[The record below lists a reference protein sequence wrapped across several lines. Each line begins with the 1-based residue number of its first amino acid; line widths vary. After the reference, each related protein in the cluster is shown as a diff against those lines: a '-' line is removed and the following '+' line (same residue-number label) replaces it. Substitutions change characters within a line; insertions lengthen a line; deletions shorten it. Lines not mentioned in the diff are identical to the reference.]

1 MFKQEKVGEFLLSG
15 SASKIF
21 TELNKLRN
29 SGTELMNTFR
39 KRWIWELLQNATD
52 CCDIGQTI
60 DIKINFNNSQ
70 LEFSHNGKGFT
81 EDNLW
86 SMITQFSKKASN
98 EDTTGKFGT
107 GFISTTLISPYIQVT
122 SYREETSRPFSLR
135 LDRSAVSIES
145 LSDSIKKELEQV
157 EKITNENPL
166 DEHINRKKESTTF
179 KYDLDSLQEE
189 DKKKVCKSI
198 EDTLAE
204 LTDNIGYILVFNTKI
219 NSIIINMEKFSKNI
233 VDTKENRY
241 VYNIIKN
248 EQVSTDTILNIKK
261 NEWEVAIPCSFTDGH
276 IVYKPI
282 NLNTPRLFC
291 SFALIGTEKF
301 PLPVVLN
308 SIKFNVEIDR
318 NGILEGDKKNNEII
332 EETLLFYDQLLN
344 SLEKKENLKIFNIC
358 KFERVQDSEYKT
370 NLKEQID
377 KIIFSK
383 NIVLTSSGE
392 FKTIRSSK
400 NNKQIL
406 IPKEIK
412 GENTDK
418 LWELVSKFPSVSI
431 PVKDE
436 FKEWSSIIDNDLTVD
451 RLNKNIIKS
460 ETLGKFQ
467 QKFFSDASQ
476 NYSTAINWLNDY
488 YKYIETVGHDIQFVM
503 PDLSQK
509 FRNSQNLFLAN
520 NVIPELLNIYIEKFP
535 QKKGEIVSTNILVSP
550 TMLNKMKSLSNN
562 SIGEELS
569 KEITNYLYQDNSR
582 TDKVESFFE
591 RILNLFKNTQEDWNN
606 IFPAVY
612 PNRSKLRSKNFN
624 EELSKIG
631 DLIVESNISSEIIKE
646 ILSNRE
652 FIESIVATDEID
664 GKIIEQFLHINS
676 KSIYAK
682 EKIDQLIERSVKNVY
697 KFLKKNE
704 RYTVPDTLEQWSE
717 KKISKTIFTALKD
730 SETDK
735 LIVIRPSDGDK
746 IIFYEEQELSAL
758 DSNEYELWTD
768 NGIDGQIR
776 QITLGDILKTTK
788 INTIPL
794 KNLFEE
800 KQNDYNS

>member
-157 EKITNENPL
+157 EKITNENSL

>member
-1 MFKQEKVGEFLLSG
+1 
-15 SASKIF
+15 
-21 TELNKLRN
+21 
-29 SGTELMNTFR
+29 
-39 KRWIWELLQNATD
+39 
-52 CCDIGQTI
+52 
-60 DIKINFNNSQ
+60 
-70 LEFSHNGKGFT
+70 
-81 EDNLW
+81 
-86 SMITQFSKKASN
+86 
-98 EDTTGKFGT
+98 
-107 GFISTTLISPYIQVT
+107 
-122 SYREETSRPFSLR
+122 
-135 LDRSAVSIES
+135 
-145 LSDSIKKELEQV
+145 
-157 EKITNENPL
+157 
-166 DEHINRKKESTTF
+166 
-179 KYDLDSLQEE
+179 
-189 DKKKVCKSI
+189 
-198 EDTLAE
+198 
-204 LTDNIGYILVFNTKI
+204 
-219 NSIIINMEKFSKNI
+219 MEKFSKNI

-776 QITLGDILKTTK
+776 QITLRDILKTTS

>member
-1 MFKQEKVGEFLLSG
+1 M
-15 SASKIF
+15 
-21 TELNKLRN
+21 
-29 SGTELMNTFR
+29 
-39 KRWIWELLQNATD
+39 
-52 CCDIGQTI
+52 
-60 DIKINFNNSQ
+60 
-70 LEFSHNGKGFT
+70 
-81 EDNLW
+81 
-86 SMITQFSKKASN
+86 
-98 EDTTGKFGT
+98 
-107 GFISTTLISPYIQVT
+107 
-122 SYREETSRPFSLR
+122 
-135 LDRSAVSIES
+135 
-145 LSDSIKKELEQV
+145 
-157 EKITNENPL
+157 
-166 DEHINRKKESTTF
+166 
-179 KYDLDSLQEE
+179 
-189 DKKKVCKSI
+189 
-198 EDTLAE
+198 
-204 LTDNIGYILVFNTKI
+204 
-219 NSIIINMEKFSKNI
+219 
-233 VDTKENRY
+233 
-241 VYNIIKN
+241 
-248 EQVSTDTILNIKK
+248 
-261 NEWEVAIPCSFTDGH
+261 
-276 IVYKPI
+276 
-282 NLNTPRLFC
+282 
-291 SFALIGTEKF
+291 
-301 PLPVVLN
+301 
-308 SIKFNVEIDR
+308 
-318 NGILEGDKKNNEII
+318 
-332 EETLLFYDQLLN
+332 
-344 SLEKKENLKIFNIC
+344 
-358 KFERVQDSEYKT
+358 
-370 NLKEQID
+370 
-377 KIIFSK
+377 
-383 NIVLTSSGE
+383 
-392 FKTIRSSK
+392 
-400 NNKQIL
+400 
-406 IPKEIK
+406 
-412 GENTDK
+412 
-418 LWELVSKFPSVSI
+418 
-431 PVKDE
+431 
-436 FKEWSSIIDNDLTVD
+436 TVD
-451 RLNKNIIKS
+451 RLNKNIINS

>member
-1 MFKQEKVGEFLLSG
+1 
-15 SASKIF
+15 
-21 TELNKLRN
+21 
-29 SGTELMNTFR
+29 
-39 KRWIWELLQNATD
+39 
-52 CCDIGQTI
+52 
-60 DIKINFNNSQ
+60 
-70 LEFSHNGKGFT
+70 
-81 EDNLW
+81 
-86 SMITQFSKKASN
+86 
-98 EDTTGKFGT
+98 
-107 GFISTTLISPYIQVT
+107 
-122 SYREETSRPFSLR
+122 
-135 LDRSAVSIES
+135 
-145 LSDSIKKELEQV
+145 
-157 EKITNENPL
+157 
-166 DEHINRKKESTTF
+166 
-179 KYDLDSLQEE
+179 
-189 DKKKVCKSI
+189 
-198 EDTLAE
+198 
-204 LTDNIGYILVFNTKI
+204 
-219 NSIIINMEKFSKNI
+219 MEKFSKNI